1 MTQAFLEL
9 SFITKTFA
17 TTRGSFVALKDVAL
31 KVREGE
37 FVAILGH
44 SGCGKSTLLNIV
56 AGLSDATEGGVI
68 LEGKHV
74 DEPGPDRMMVF
85 QNYAL
90 LPWLTA
96 FENVYLGVKATRPSL
111 SDTERRA
118 IAQQHLELVGL
129 AAKAAKKPQE
139 LSGGQKQRVAIAR
152 ALATRPKVLLLD
164 EPFGALDALTREE
177 MQEEVL
183 KIWEANRTT
192 VLMVTHEIDEAI
204 LMADRI
210 VMMTNGPAATIGE
223 VFEVHFP
230 RPRSR
235 SDILEDPAYY
245 TLRNQIL
252 AFLYDRFGDPVL
264 AE

>member
-1 MTQAFLEL
+1 MIQPFLEL
-9 SFITKTFA
+9 SYISKIFPTPK
-17 TTRGSFVALKDVAL
+17 GPFVALKDVAL
-31 KVREGE
+31 KIRKGE
-37 FVAILGH
+37 FIALLGH

-56 AGLSDATEGGVI
+56 AGLSKASAGGVI
-68 LEGKHV
+68 LEGKET
-74 DEPGPDRMMVF
+74 DEPGPDRMVVF

-96 FENVYLGVKATRPSL
+96 YENVHLAVRSTMPGAPES
-111 SDTERRA
+111 ERRSVA
-118 IAQQHLELVGL
+118 ERYLALVGL
-129 AAKAAKKPQE
+129 AAKADKRPGE
-139 LSGGQKQRVAIAR
+139 ISGGQKQRVAIAR

-183 KIWEANRTT
+183 KIWEADRTT

-223 VFEVHFP
+223 VFEVPFA

-235 SDILEDPAYY
+235 AEILEDPAYY
-245 TLRNQIL
+245 TLRNRIL
-252 AFLYDRFGDPVL
+252 EFLYDRFGEPVL
-264 AE
+264 AD